1 MRRIKIWNDKPSRKQ
16 LQEVAQVIDNGG
28 VILMPTDTMYA
39 IACDA
44 LSPKA
49 IDRLCKAKGIDPS
62 KQPLSIICSD
72 ISMAAEY
79 AKIQNESFQLMKEN
93 VPGPFT
99 FLLPAASS
107 LPKAFKGRK
116 VGGIRIPDNN
126 FARQLAEY
134 TGHAILSTSIKY
146 VDPYYAVRPD
156 LIDESYDGQLA
167 LMVEGEEGTTEV
179 STIVYCLASP
189 PEIIRQGKGL
199 L

>member
-116 VGGIRIPDNN
+116 VVGIRIPDNN

-134 TGHAILSTSIKY
+134 TGHPILSTSIKY
-146 VDPYYAVRPD
+146 DDPDYAVSPD
-156 LIDESYDGQLA
+156 LIEESYDGQLD

-179 STIVYCLASP
+179 STIVDCLASP